1 MEESDGLSAW
11 PQAELKALCR
21 KAGLNVGGTK
31 EELVKRLRNAAV
43 VLSTIINQRESTERD
58 STSEDEPAVLATDGT
73 DITELVALVRDGTD
87 EETESAVAAAHLLT
101 DLDGDLLKELY
112 KHVDV
117 PFALKLVCHAMC
129 DANPEPTVTK
139 LRHVVSSVPLL
150 SWAHDN
156 GCPRTKWTCAWA
168 ACGGH
173 AEVMLWASDNDW
185 PWDDYTIRE
194 AGGIP
199 PLVALV
205 RDGNDA
211 QKKEAA
217 DALWWIARCADNHI
231 LIAKAKREAGM
242 KAGKLLSFF

>member
-1 MEESDGLSAW
+1 MQDPASPPATSQ
-11 PQAELKALCR
+11 QAAE
-21 KAGLNVGGTK
+21 
-31 EELVKRLRNAAV
+31 
-43 VLSTIINQRESTERD
+43 Q
-58 STSEDEPAVLATDGT
+58 
-73 DITELVALVRDGTD
+73 TD
-87 EETESAVAAAHLLT
+87 EETESAVAAHFLT

-173 AEVMLWASDNDW
+173 VEVTQWARDNDC
-185 PWDDYTIRE
+185 PWDGDTIRK
-194 AGGIP
+194 AGGIPPLVALIRDGNDEQKHFAADALGNLARCADNQVAIAQADGIP

-205 RDGNDA
+205 RDGNDVV
-211 QKKEAA
+211 KGYAA
-217 DALWWIARCADNHI
+217 LALQNLAYNDDNKV
-231 LIAKAKREAGM
+231 LIAEAKREAGI
-242 KAGKLLSFF
+242 